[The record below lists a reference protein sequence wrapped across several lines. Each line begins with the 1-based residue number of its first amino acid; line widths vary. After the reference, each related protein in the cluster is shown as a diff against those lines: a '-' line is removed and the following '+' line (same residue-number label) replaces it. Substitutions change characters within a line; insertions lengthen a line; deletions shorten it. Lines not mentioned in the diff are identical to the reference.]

1 MLKEEGK
8 VLSYIEK
15 KKQDSINLEQIR
27 SFGEYDISEDT
38 IIIVVNSKPIIINI
52 SNILESLDFKNI
64 HICKEVNEGID
75 LFSEFINKDTSVQFI
90 IDHESN
96 KNIRKAIKEIL
107 EIQPGARILIMTS
120 KEKSD
125 PQIIKLIDYGIA
137 GIIRKPFVLEDF
149 KEYLLYK
156 VEKSKNN
163 QETNT
168 EKNSELMPSTFV
180 EKSKNNQET
189 NTEKNSELMP
199 STFGQISLSKIKD
212 VFKIDETKIDAMI
225 KNGQMI
231 VDKEI
236 QEAACNRCNSTNI
249 TYTSKCPSCKGIN
262 FRQQSLIEHYNCG
275 EVYPKEGNYNTCPK
289 CNKQIGSVGTNYR
302 EFSEYYVCSSCND
315 TFPRPLYEFTCFG
328 CGNMFIEKLASWKK
342 SMNYKIQR

>member
-1 MLKEEGK
+1 MA
-8 VLSYIEK
+8 LSHIDK

-38 IIIVVNSKPIIINI
+38 IIVVANSKPIIINI

-75 LFSEFINKDTSVQFI
+75 LFSRFLNKDMSVQII

-107 EIQPGARILIMTS
+107 EIQSGARILIMTS

-125 PQIIKLIDYGIA
+125 PQITKLIDYGIA
-137 GIIRKPFVLEDF
+137 GIIRKPFVLADF

-156 VEKSKNN
+156 VEKSENN
-163 QETNT
+163 QVTNT
-168 EKNSELMPSTFV
+168 EKNSELIPSTFV
-180 EKSKNNQET
+180 
-189 NTEKNSELMP
+189 
-199 STFGQISLSKIKD
+199 QISLNKIND
-212 VFKIDETKIDAMI
+212 IFKIDETKIDAMI
-225 KNGQMI
+225 KNRQVI

-249 TYTSKCPSCKGIN
+249 TYTSKCPTCKGIN
-262 FRQQSLIEHYNCG
+262 FRQQNLIEHYNCG

-289 CNKQIGSVGTNYR
+289 CNKQIGLVGTNYR

-315 TFPRPLYEFTCFG
+315 TFPRPLNEFACLG
-328 CGNMFIEKLASWKK
+328 CGNIFIEKLASWKK

>member
-1 MLKEEGK
+1 MA
-8 VLSYIEK
+8 LSHIDK

-38 IIIVVNSKPIIINI
+38 IIVVANSKPIIINI
-52 SNILESLDFKNI
+52 CNILESLDFKNI

-75 LFSEFINKDTSVQFI
+75 LFSRFLNKDMSVQII

-107 EIQPGARILIMTS
+107 EIQSGARILIMTS

-163 QETNT
+163 QVEDGKNNQVANT
-168 EKNSELMPSTFV
+168 EKSSELIPSTFV
-180 EKSKNNQET
+180 
-189 NTEKNSELMP
+189 
-199 STFGQISLSKIKD
+199 QISLNKIND
-212 VFKIDETKIDAMI
+212 IFKIDETKIDAMI
-225 KNGQMI
+225 KNRQVI

-249 TYTSKCPSCKGIN
+249 TYTSKCPTCKGIN
-262 FRQQSLIEHYNCG
+262 FRQQNLIEHYNCG

-315 TFPRPLYEFTCFG
+315 TFPRPLHEFACFG
-328 CGNMFIEKLASWKK
+328 CGNIFIEKLASWKK
-342 SMNYKIQR
+342 SMNYKIQG

>member
-1 MLKEEGK
+1 MNAKRRSD

-15 KKQDSINLEQIR
+15 KKQDHINLEQIR

-52 SNILESLDFKNI
+52 CKILESLDFKKI
-64 HICKEVNEGID
+64 HICEEVKEGID
-75 LFSEFINKDTSVQFI
+75 IFSEFISKDTSVQII

-96 KNIRKAIKEIL
+96 KNIKKTIKEIL
-107 EIQPGARILIMTS
+107 EIQSGARILIMTS
-120 KEKSD
+120 KKKSD
-125 PQIIKLIDYGIA
+125 PQIIKLIDYGIS

-156 VEKSKNN
+156 VEKSKNH
-163 QETNT
+163 QEANT
-168 EKNSELMPSTFV
+168 EKNSELIPSTFV
-180 EKSKNNQET
+180 
-189 NTEKNSELMP
+189 
-199 STFGQISLSKIKD
+199 QISLNKIKD
-212 VFKIDETKIDAMI
+212 IFKIDETEVDEMI
-225 KNGQMI
+225 KKRQVI
-231 VDKEI
+231 IDKEI

-249 TYTSKCPSCKGIN
+249 SYTSKCPACKGIN

-315 TFPRPLYEFTCFG
+315 RFPRPLYEFACFG
-328 CGNMFIEKLASWKK
+328 CGNIFIEKLASWKK